1 MRKADERTDKIM
13 KRILAIFLA
22 ALLSVALLTSC
33 TNIIIGGG
41 TITIEEESTTIE
53 EESTTIEEESTMI
66 EGQSTAPDE
75 ESTTPDDNSEGNWT
89 KNY

>member
-1 MRKADERTDKIM
+1 M

-33 TNIIIGGG
+33 TGNG
-41 TITIEEESTTIE
+41 TGESTTE
-53 EESTTIEEESTMI
+53 TNPVVAE
-66 EGQSTAPDE
+66 PD
-75 ESTTPDDNSEGNWT
+75 TTPDDNSGGDWT

>member
-1 MRKADERTDKIM
+1 M
-13 KRILAIFLA
+13 KRILAIFLV

-53 EESTTIEEESTMI
+53 EESTTPEEEEST
-66 EGQSTAPDE
+66 APEE
-75 ESTTPDDNSEGNWT
+75 ESGIETTLDDNSGGDWT